1 MTPPSVLGFLACWL
15 ERCSMAFFAR
25 PPMASAPPK
34 DSVAGVAGMTI
45 TSLTAWR
52 DENDQT

>member
-15 ERCSMAFFAR
+15 DRSSMAFFAR